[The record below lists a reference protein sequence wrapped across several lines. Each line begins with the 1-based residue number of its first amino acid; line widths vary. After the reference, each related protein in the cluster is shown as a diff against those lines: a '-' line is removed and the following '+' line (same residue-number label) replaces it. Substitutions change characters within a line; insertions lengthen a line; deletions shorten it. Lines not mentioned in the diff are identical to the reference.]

1 MSHTYCTNQRPFGC
15 LADFVRLRC
24 HARPMP
30 RTSAPGGLAD
40 LLEKQLAV
48 VSRGQLLKL
57 GMSDRAMQY
66 RLRRGGPWQMLL
78 PGVYLAASGIPSVSQ
93 KELAAMLY
101 AGP

>member
-1 MSHTYCTNQRPFGC
+1 M
-15 LADFVRLRC
+15 
-24 HARPMP
+24 
-30 RTSAPGGLAD
+30 
-40 LLEKQLAV
+40 EKQLAV

-101 AGP
+101 AGPGSIITGPMARPSRPSVRFTALDDPTTMKATNGR